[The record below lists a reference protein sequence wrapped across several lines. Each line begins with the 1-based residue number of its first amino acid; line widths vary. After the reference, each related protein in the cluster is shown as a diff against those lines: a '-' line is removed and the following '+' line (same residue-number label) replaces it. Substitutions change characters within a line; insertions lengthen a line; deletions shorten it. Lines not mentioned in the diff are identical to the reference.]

1 MKHLLQIETSLFIDL
16 LLFLTLSYAEVK
28 HFFYQ
33 NNTSNNFVLK
43 LSFQENSTLIVR
55 SVIVMEPNDNNTTKT
70 ASKEQLEK
78 FEDNLSLIPLTT
90 NTQML
95 YDILKSL
102 PPLLKLVEKE
112 FSAVPS
118 LGEVIARLDSKIF
131 DFLQQISDHLP
142 LSLPKT
148 FSSSSN
154 HSTKVDEVK
163 LMTISNQWN
172 LVIEQMEELVNTIVV
187 ANTSSS
193 SHPPS
198 ELQKWICKALHGIEK
213 IMKRF
218 SNKTKEDKDKNSPAT
233 ESPREVL
240 EDLQEAVFFAFELF
254 EYGEPRA
261 VYSEKE
267 DTLVLKYSDAK

>member
-1 MKHLLQIETSLFIDL
+1 
-16 LLFLTLSYAEVK
+16 
-28 HFFYQ
+28 
-33 NNTSNNFVLK
+33 
-43 LSFQENSTLIVR
+43 
-55 SVIVMEPNDNNTTKT
+55 MEPNDNNNTTKT

-112 FSAVPS
+112 FSAVPG
-118 LGEVIARLDSKIF
+118 LGQVIARLDSKIF

-142 LSLPKT
+142 LSLPET

-154 HSTKVDEVK
+154 HSSKVDEVK
-163 LMTISNQWN
+163 LMKISNQWN
-172 LVIEQMEELVNTIVV
+172 LVIEQMEELVNFIA
-187 ANTSSS
+187 ANTSS

-198 ELQKWICKALHGIEK
+198 ELQKWICKALPGIEK
-213 IMKRF
+213 VMKRF
-218 SNKTKEDKDKNSPAT
+218 SNETKEDKDKASPAR

-261 VYSEKE
+261 EYSEKE

>member
-1 MKHLLQIETSLFIDL
+1 M
-16 LLFLTLSYAEVK
+16 V
-28 HFFYQ
+28 
-33 NNTSNNFVLK
+33 
-43 LSFQENSTLIVR
+43 VR
-55 SVIVMEPNDNNTTKT
+55 SVVIMEPNDNNTTKT

-112 FSAVPS
+112 FSAVS
-118 LGEVIARLDSKIF
+118 GLGQVISRLDSKIF

-142 LSLPKT
+142 LFLPET
-148 FSSSSN
+148 SSSSN

-172 LVIEQMEELVNTIVV
+172 LVIEQMEELVNFIA
-187 ANTSSS
+187 ANTSS